1 MFKLL
6 HGSTDV
12 QEMRIGLLDH
22 CLMTLHKQDKTAC
35 ILNRKKTLKAQRV
48 GELPCNF
55 TNFDDDWGMWDEDIK
70 MFLNSIREKGQRA
83 FTASF
88 YFRSNIEPKV
98 LFEKTLLKMAKQS
111 KHKGTVVIKVKP
123 CQYLDTTREI
133 MFFNLPYCDAVGL

>member
-1 MFKLL
+1 
-6 HGSTDV
+6 
-12 QEMRIGLLDH
+12 
-22 CLMTLHKQDKTAC
+22 
-35 ILNRKKTLKAQRV
+35 
-48 GELPCNF
+48 
-55 TNFDDDWGMWDEDIK
+55 MWDEDIK

-83 FTASF
+83 FTTSF

-133 MFFNLPYCDAVGL
+133 MFFNLPYCNAVGLRDYICKALVAKRSRLIHQYPKKFSRTEWDQHFKDFEMVRDFVKNTP